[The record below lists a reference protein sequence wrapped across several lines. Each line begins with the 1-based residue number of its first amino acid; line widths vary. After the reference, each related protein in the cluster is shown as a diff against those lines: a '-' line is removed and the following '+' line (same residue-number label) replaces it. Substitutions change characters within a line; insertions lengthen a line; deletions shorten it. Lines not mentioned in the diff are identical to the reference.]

1 MAYDI
6 FISYRRDGGKEL
18 ARPLKSELELRG
30 YRVFLD
36 FDELKDGV
44 FDRRI
49 MEAIDAAP
57 IFMVILSPHAL
68 DRCANADDW
77 VRREIEYALE
87 HDRHFIPIDP
97 DRSFTGFPPDIP
109 DTLKAGLG
117 QHQFSQVMFEQLFKV
132 SVDKMVRERIEPL
145 LQRAGRTA
153 MQEQGG
159 ALFHVE
165 TDLPCRILKFGKE
178 LCTVRPGSDTVIR
191 LRKGRHKLEAVCLDC
206 PDDRLQWVQTV
217 EDNEME
223 DLLTVE
229 LRPVR
234 ERRLAA
240 EADVLAERGQTA
252 YDAGDYAEAVKLWC
266 EAAEA
271 GNRIAQNSLGD
282 CYYYGKG
289 VAKDYTEAVKWYRKA
304 AEQGYAS
311 AQNNLG
317 WCYKHGYGVE
327 QDDAEAVKWY
337 RKAAEQGYDS
347 AQNNLGTCY
356 HWGKGV
362 EQDYAEAVKWYR
374 KAAEQGNAAAQNNL
388 GWCYQNGKGVEQDYA
403 EAVKWY
409 RKAAEQG
416 NAAAQNNLGW
426 CYQNGKGV
434 EQDYAEAVKWYR
446 KAAEQGYASAQNN
459 LGTCYHWGKGVEQDD
474 AEAVKWFRKAVEQ
487 GDAVAQKNL
496 GGCYYD
502 GEGVEQD
509 YAEAVKWYRKAAEQ
523 GYAVAQFEMGWCYK
537 HGYGVPK
544 DLAEAKRWYRK
555 AADAGIQEAKKH
567 LAELGR

>member
-1 MAYDI
+1 
-6 FISYRRDGGKEL
+6 
-18 ARPLKSELELRG
+18 
-30 YRVFLD
+30 
-36 FDELKDGV
+36 
-44 FDRRI
+44 
-49 MEAIDAAP
+49 
-57 IFMVILSPHAL
+57 
-68 DRCANADDW
+68 
-77 VRREIEYALE
+77 
-87 HDRHFIPIDP
+87 
-97 DRSFTGFPPDIP
+97 
-109 DTLKAGLG
+109 
-117 QHQFSQVMFEQLFKV
+117 MFEQLFKV

-304 AEQGYAS
+304 AEQ
-311 AQNNLG
+311 N
-317 WCYKHGYGVE
+317 
-327 QDDAEAVKWY
+327 DAEAQYKI
-337 RKAAEQGYDS
+337 GYCYCYG
-347 AQNNLGTCY
+347 LG
-356 HWGKGV
+356 V
-362 EQDYAEAVKWYR
+362 DE
-374 KAAEQGNAAAQNNL
+374 N
-388 GWCYQNGKGVEQDYA
+388 
-403 EAVKWY
+403 
-409 RKAAEQG
+409 
-416 NAAAQNNLGW
+416 
-426 CYQNGKGV
+426 
-434 EQDYAEAVKWYR
+434 
-446 KAAEQGYASAQNN
+446 
-459 LGTCYHWGKGVEQDD
+459 
-474 AEAVKWFRKAVEQ
+474 
-487 GDAVAQKNL
+487 
-496 GGCYYD
+496 
-502 GEGVEQD
+502 
-509 YAEAVKWYRKAAEQ
+509 
-523 GYAVAQFEMGWCYK
+523 
-537 HGYGVPK
+537 
-544 DLAEAKRWYRK
+544 
-555 AADAGIQEAKKH
+555 
-567 LAELGR
+567 

>member
-1 MAYDI
+1 MLQHLEKNLRRDVVREISDHTHSVGKQRAQLHAQEIARHEPRRKFGIVGTEVVDALGVDLGAPHDDVAAPQQELRQHAHAASHLQHRRRRLGRTARQGVADFARYVQIDQKMLAQSLFRPDFTHSAIVLRNPAAHRAPPHGKGNYFDAIICGDGTFLLILEPVTPFIVMAYDI

-317 WCYKHGYGVE
+317 
-327 QDDAEAVKWY
+327 
-337 RKAAEQGYDS
+337 
-347 AQNNLGTCY
+347 TCY

-362 EQDYAEAVKWYR
+362 ER
-374 KAAEQGNAAAQNNL
+374 
-388 GWCYQNGKGVEQDYA
+388 
-403 EAVKWY
+403 
-409 RKAAEQG
+409 
-416 NAAAQNNLGW
+416 
-426 CYQNGKGV
+426 
-434 EQDYAEAVKWYR
+434 
-446 KAAEQGYASAQNN
+446 
-459 LGTCYHWGKGVEQDD
+459 DD
-474 AEAVKWFRKAVEQ
+474 
-487 GDAVAQKNL
+487 
-496 GGCYYD
+496 
-502 GEGVEQD
+502 
-509 YAEAVKWYRKAAEQ
+509 AEAVKWYRKAAEQ

-567 LAELGR
+567 LAELGG

>member
-271 GNRIAQNSLGD
+271 GNRIAQNSL
-282 CYYYGKG
+282 
-289 VAKDYTEAVKWYRKA
+289 
-304 AEQGYAS
+304 
-311 AQNNLG
+311 
-317 WCYKHGYGVE
+317 
-327 QDDAEAVKWY
+327 
-337 RKAAEQGYDS
+337 
-347 AQNNLGTCY
+347 
-356 HWGKGV
+356 
-362 EQDYAEAVKWYR
+362 
-374 KAAEQGNAAAQNNL
+374 
-388 GWCYQNGKGVEQDYA
+388 
-403 EAVKWY
+403 
-409 RKAAEQG
+409 
-416 NAAAQNNLGW
+416 
-426 CYQNGKGV
+426 
-434 EQDYAEAVKWYR
+434 
-446 KAAEQGYASAQNN
+446 
-459 LGTCYHWGKGVEQDD
+459 
-474 AEAVKWFRKAVEQ
+474 F
-487 GDAVAQKNL
+487 
-496 GGCYYD
+496 
-502 GEGVEQD
+502 
-509 YAEAVKWYRKAAEQ
+509 
-523 GYAVAQFEMGWCYK
+523 
-537 HGYGVPK
+537 
-544 DLAEAKRWYRK
+544 
-555 AADAGIQEAKKH
+555 
-567 LAELGR
+567 

>member
-229 LRPVR
+229 LLPVQQR
-234 ERRLAA
+234 RLEEERRTRA
-240 EADVLAERGQTA
+240 EALATRGQAA
-252 YDAGDYAEAVKLWC
+252 YDDGDYAEAVKLWR
-266 EAAEA
+266 EAAAA
-271 GNRIAQNSLGD
+271 GNRIAQDGLGD
-282 CYYYGKG
+282 CYY
-289 VAKDYTEAVKWYRKA
+289 D
-304 AEQGYAS
+304 GY
-311 AQNNLG
+311 
-317 WCYKHGYGVE
+317 
-327 QDDAEAVKWY
+327 
-337 RKAAEQGYDS
+337 
-347 AQNNLGTCY
+347 
-356 HWGKGV
+356 GV

-374 KAAEQGNAAAQNNL
+374 KAAEQGH
-388 GWCYQNGKGVEQDYA
+388 E
-403 EAVKWY
+403 
-409 RKAAEQG
+409 
-416 NAAAQNNLGW
+416 
-426 CYQNGKGV
+426 
-434 EQDYAEAVKWYR
+434 
-446 KAAEQGYASAQNN
+446 S
-459 LGTCYHWGKGVEQDD
+459 
-474 AEAVKWFRKAVEQ
+474 
-487 GDAVAQKNL
+487 
-496 GGCYYD
+496 
-502 GEGVEQD
+502 
-509 YAEAVKWYRKAAEQ
+509 
-523 GYAVAQFEMGWCYK
+523 
-537 HGYGVPK
+537 
-544 DLAEAKRWYRK
+544 
-555 AADAGIQEAKKH
+555 AKKK
-567 LAELGR
+567 LAELGA

>member
-6 FISYRRDGGKEL
+6 FISLPPRRRQGVGATAQIGTGT
-18 ARPLKSELELRG
+18 ARLPRLSG
-30 YRVFLD
+30 

-266 EAAEA
+266 EASEA

-289 VAKDYTEAVKWYRKA
+289 VAKDYT
-304 AEQGYAS
+304 
-311 AQNNLG
+311 
-317 WCYKHGYGVE
+317 
-327 QDDAEAVKWY
+327 
-337 RKAAEQGYDS
+337 
-347 AQNNLGTCY
+347 
-356 HWGKGV
+356 
-362 EQDYAEAVKWYR
+362 
-374 KAAEQGNAAAQNNL
+374 
-388 GWCYQNGKGVEQDYA
+388 
-403 EAVKWY
+403 
-409 RKAAEQG
+409 
-416 NAAAQNNLGW
+416 
-426 CYQNGKGV
+426 
-434 EQDYAEAVKWYR
+434 EAVKWYR

-544 DLAEAKRWYRK
+544 DLAEAKRCTGKLRMPVFKKPK
-555 AADAGIQEAKKH
+555 A
-567 LAELGR
+567 LGRAGRITTPRLSHSPPLVGRIVSGNRPDPLLRIPRSQCTGNAIDRTAASRRRA